1 MNDSLLKNMACVCVA
16 AAALAIT
23 PVTDVDAKDPFRIVT
38 VAKGLAHP
46 WGLAFLPDGRMLVTE
61 RVGRLRI
68 VSADGRLSPPVK
80 GLPKIAAVGQG
91 GLLDVVLHPKFSEN
105 KLIYMSFSESGD
117 GGVGTAV
124 VRGRFENDR
133 LEEAKIIF
141 RQKPKLRG
149 GRHFGSRLVFAPDG
163 TLYVSMG
170 DRGEMKQAQDP
181 SNHVGTVARINDDGS
196 VPTDNPFVGK
206 KSHLP
211 EIYTYGNRN
220 VQGMALN
227 PVTGVVWAHEH
238 GPQGGD
244 ELNILKAGVNYG
256 WPAITYGVDYGGAV
270 ISKDSARPG
279 MEQPVIHWTPSIAP
293 SGMAFYTGDKFPE
306 WKGNI
311 FVGAL
316 KYRQLRR
323 LVLNGDAVV
332 EQHTLL
338 AEFDERIRD
347 VRSGPDGYIY
357 VLTDDSEGVVAR
369 LEPR

>member
-1 MNDSLLKNMACVCVA
+1 MHHSILKTVAPICVA
-16 AAALAIT
+16 AAVLVIAPT
-23 PVTDVDAKDPFRIVT
+23 TDVEAKDPFRIVT

-133 LEEAKIIF
+133 LQEAKIIF

-170 DRGEMKQAQDP
+170 DRGEMKQSQDP

-196 VPTDNPFVGK
+196 VPTDNPFVGN
-206 KSHLP
+206 KSRLP

-227 PVTGVVWAHEH
+227 PMTGAVWAHEH

-323 LVLNGDAVV
+323 LVLKGDVVV